1 MLEQRLLELIID
13 AQYAV
18 RTTVACCDCMVV
30 RYGQQVVCYRRHAK
44 HMDLLQRITTVHNL
58 SKLCFVQ
65 KERPSGHL
73 EESTVSGFERPR
85 PELGLSDRSTADES
99 LHDAYSTALFW
110 VS

>member
-1 MLEQRLLELIID
+1 MHSTQSVQLWL
-13 AQYAV
+13 AV
-18 RTTVACCDCMVV
+18 IAWWFATPDMVV
-30 RYGQQVVCYRRHAK
+30 RYRRHAK
-44 HMDLLQRITTVHNL
+44 HMELQRITTVHNL

>member
-1 MLEQRLLELIID
+1 MHSTQSVQLWLAAI
-13 AQYAV
+13 AWWFA
-18 RTTVACCDCMVV
+18 TANMVV
-30 RYGQQVVCYRRHAK
+30 RYRRHAK